1 MAEKVLRINMF
12 GGFAMYYGEN
22 AVILNKTGSSKSVRL
37 LQILLLSLKGG
48 ISKSELIDNLY
59 GWNDK
64 TDMANRNK
72 NLNNLIYRLKGQLA
86 AGGLPE
92 GEYVE
97 IIDGMCSFKSAI
109 PLELDTQRFEET
121 VIAARSTGGKTHS
134 IAQQSQR
141 DVPGG
146 APSREFVRD
155 MVFS

>member
-1 MAEKVLRINMF
+1 
-12 GGFAMYYGEN
+12 MYYGEN

-86 AGGLPE
+86 AGG
-92 GEYVE
+92 EYVE

-109 PLELDTQRFEET
+109 PLELDTQRFEDT
-121 VIAARSTGGKTHS
+121 VIAARSMGGKTHS
-134 IAQQSQR
+134 FAQQSQR

-155 MVFS
+155 MVFP

>member
-1 MAEKVLRINMF
+1 
-12 GGFAMYYGEN
+12 MYYGEN

-109 PLELDTQRFEET
+109 PLELDTQRFEDT
-121 VIAARSTGGKTHS
+121 VIAARSMGG
-134 IAQQSQR
+134 
-141 DVPGG
+141 
-146 APSREFVRD
+146 
-155 MVFS
+155 